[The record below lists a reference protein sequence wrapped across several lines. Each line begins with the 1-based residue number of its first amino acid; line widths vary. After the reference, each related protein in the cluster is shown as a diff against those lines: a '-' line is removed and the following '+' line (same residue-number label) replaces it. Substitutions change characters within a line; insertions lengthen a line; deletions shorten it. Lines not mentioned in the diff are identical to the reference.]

1 MTSRGHLVV
10 CGDTALAHRLAEV
23 LVTRFGQEVT
33 VILPSKRQRHGPQIS
48 RLPKVRIV
56 EAAQLTDEAF
66 QNARVDVAR
75 AVALVGPDE
84 VGNIHAA
91 LRAQE
96 INSRLRLVIR
106 MSNTALGHRIRK
118 LFADCAVLSDTG
130 MAAPEFV
137 AAAFGQVAPNHVR
150 IGGRTVYV
158 TERGGAAKQV
168 LCGLADA
175 PAANGPLL
183 LSPDDAGAG
192 SAGAGSTGAGKAGAG
207 KAGAGLVLALADGT
221 PRDPLAK
228 YSRRHLP
235 FAGVLG
241 NLHTVVNRWL
251 RLAIAV
257 LLVLL
262 VIGIGLQATV
272 GGYSLLDAIYLTL
285 FEVSGTADPDIG
297 LPLVTKLTQLLVTL
311 SGIALIPVV
320 TATIV
325 DSIVRIRLADSR
337 GRLLA
342 PISGHVVVVGLGEVG
357 TRIVRQLHDLGIPVV
372 SIEHDE
378 NAAGVVQTRGLGVP
392 IVFGDATR
400 EETLRT
406 AWVGN
411 SRALVTVTSDD
422 ITNLEAALHGR
433 TLREDLHVVL
443 RLFDGDLATRVQRN
457 FNIPASR
464 SVPQLAAP
472 AFAAAMTERKIIGT
486 IPVGRRVIYIADVPI
501 EAGSKLDGR
510 TVREVHEPGEARAV
524 AMARRGEHDLD
535 WTPHEDYCLAPD
547 DRLIILTTR
556 TGLGHVLARAG
567 APPAELG
574 RTGA

>member
-1 MTSRGHLVV
+1 MAPRGHLVV
-10 CGDTALAHRLAEV
+10 CGDTALAHRLAEA
-23 LVTRFGQEVT
+23 LITRFGQEVT
-33 VILPSKRQRHGPQIS
+33 VILPSKRQHHGPQIS
-48 RLPKVRIV
+48 RLPKVRVV
-56 EAAQLTDEAF
+56 EAQQLTDEAF

-75 AVALVGPDE
+75 AVALVGPDD

-118 LFADCAVLSDTG
+118 LFADCAVLSDAG
-130 MAAPEFV
+130 MAAPEFL

-158 TERGGAAKQV
+158 TERGGTTQPQHV
-168 LCGLADA
+168 LCGLADNP
-175 PAANGPLL
+175 PAGGPLL
-183 LSPDDAGAG
+183 LPPDAEGA
-192 SAGAGSTGAGKAGAG
+192 T
-207 KAGAGLVLALADGT
+207 LVLALADGT

-228 YSRRHLP
+228 YRRRRLP
-235 FAGVLG
+235 LVGLLG
-241 NLHTVVNRWL
+241 DLHNVVNRWL

-257 LLVLL
+257 LIVMLFA
-262 VIGIGLQATV
+262 GIGLQATV
-272 GGYSLLDAIYLTL
+272 GNYSLLDAIYLTL
-285 FEVSGTADPDIG
+285 FEVLGTADPDIG

-342 PISGHVVVVGLGEVG
+342 PISGHIVVVGLGEVG

-372 SIEHDE
+372 SIDHDE
-378 NAAGVVQTRGLGVP
+378 NAAGVAETRGLGVP

-400 EETLRT
+400 EETLQS

-443 RLFDGDLATRVQRN
+443 RLFDGDLAVRVQRN
-457 FNIPASR
+457 FNIPVSR
-464 SVPQLAAP
+464 SVPELAAP

-486 IPVGRRVIYIADVPI
+486 IPVGHRVIFVADVPV
-501 EAGSKLDGR
+501 EANSELDGR
-510 TVREVHEPGEARAV
+510 PVRDVREAGEAQVV
-524 AMARRGEHDLD
+524 AMARRGEHELVWALD
-535 WTPHEDYCLAPD
+535 EDYCLAPE
-547 DRLIILTTR
+547 DRLIFLTTR
-556 TGLGHVLARAG
+556 SGLGHVLARAT
-567 APPAELG
+567 APSVDLG
-574 RTGA
+574 RADA

>member
-1 MTSRGHLVV
+1 MAPRGHLIV
-10 CGDTALAHRLAEV
+10 CGDTALAHRLAEA

-33 VILPSKRQRHGPQIS
+33 VILPSKRHHHGPQIS

-56 EAAQLTDEAF
+56 EAQQLTDDAF

-75 AVALVGPDE
+75 AVALVGPDD

-118 LFADCAVLSDTG
+118 LFADCAVLSDAG

-150 IGGRTVYV
+150 VGGRTVYV
-158 TERGGAAKQV
+158 TERADTIKHV
-168 LCGLADA
+168 LCGLADTRDTS
-175 PAANGPLL
+175 GPLL
-183 LSPDDAGAG
+183 RPPGGDSE
-192 SAGAGSTGAGKAGAG
+192 
-207 KAGAGLVLALADGT
+207 LVLALADGT

-228 YSRRHLP
+228 YGRRRWPLTGLPANMHL
-235 FAGVLG
+235 L
-241 NLHTVVNRWL
+241 VNRWL

-257 LLVLL
+257 LVVLL
-262 VIGIGLQATV
+262 VLGVALQATV
-272 GGYSLLDAIYLTL
+272 GGYTLLDAIYLTL
-285 FEVSGTADPDIG
+285 FEVSGTANPDIG
-297 LPLVTKLTQLLVTL
+297 LPLATKLTQLLVTL

-337 GRLLA
+337 GELLA
-342 PISGHVVVVGLGEVG
+342 PISGHVVVVGLGAAG
-357 TRIVRQLHDLGIPVV
+357 HRIVRQLHDLGIPVV
-372 SIEHDE
+372 SIDHDE
-378 NAAGVVQTRGLGVP
+378 NAAGVAETRGLGVP

-400 EETLRT
+400 EETLQS

-443 RLFDGDLATRVQRN
+443 RLFDGDLAVRVQRN
-457 FNIPASR
+457 FNIPVSR
-464 SVPQLAAP
+464 SVPELAAP

-486 IPVGRRVIYIADVPI
+486 IPVGHRVIFVADVPV
-501 EAGSKLDGR
+501 EANSELDGR
-510 TVREVHEPGEARAV
+510 PVRDVREAGEAQVV
-524 AMARRGEHDLD
+524 AMARRGEHELVWALD
-535 WTPHEDYCLAPD
+535 EDYCLAPE
-547 DRLIILTTR
+547 DRLIFLTTR
-556 TGLGHVLARAG
+556 SGLGHVLARAT
-567 APPAELG
+567 APSVDLG
-574 RTGA
+574 R

>member
-1 MTSRGHLVV
+1 MPAVPLRRITLRGHLVV
-10 CGDTALAHRLAEV
+10 CGDTALAHRLAEA

-33 VILPSKRQRHGPQIS
+33 VILPSKRQHHGPQIS

-56 EAAQLTDEAF
+56 EAQQLTDEAF
-66 QNARVDVAR
+66 LTARVDMAR
-75 AVALVGPDE
+75 AVALVGPDD

-106 MSNTALGHRIRK
+106 MSNTVLGHRIRK
-118 LFADCAVLSDTG
+118 LFADCAVLSDAG

-158 TERGGAAKQV
+158 TERGAGDQHV
-168 LCGLADA
+168 LCGLADD
-175 PAANGPLL
+175 PAADTPLL
-183 LSPDDAGAG
+183 LPP
-192 SAGAGSTGAGKAGAG
+192 GKQ
-207 KAGAGLVLALADGT
+207 GAGLVLALADGT
-221 PRDPLAK
+221 PRDPVAQYRRRRLPLAG
-228 YSRRHLP
+228 L
-235 FAGVLG
+235 LG
-241 NLHTVVNRWL
+241 NLHSVVNRWL

-257 LLVLL
+257 LVALL
-262 VIGIGLQATV
+262 IVGVGLQATV
-272 GGYSLLDAIYLTL
+272 GGYSLLDSIYLTL

-297 LPLVTKLTQLLVTL
+297 LPAVAKLTQLLVTL
-311 SGIALIPVV
+311 SGIALIPVI

-342 PISGHVVVVGLGEVG
+342 PISDHVVVVGLGEVG
-357 TRIVRQLHDLGIPVV
+357 TRIARQLHDLGIPVV
-372 SIEHDE
+372 CIEHDE
-378 NAAGVVQTRGLGVP
+378 NAAGVAQTRGLGVP

-433 TLREDLHVVL
+433 TFREDLHVVL
-443 RLFDGDLATRVQRN
+443 RLFDGDLAIRVQRN
-457 FNIPASR
+457 FNIPVSR

-486 IPVGRRVIYIADVPI
+486 IPIGQQVIFIADVPI
-501 EAGSKLDGR
+501 EAGSTLAGR
-510 TVREVHEPGEARAV
+510 PVRDVHEPGEARAV

-535 WTPHEDYCLAPD
+535 WSLDEDYCLAPE

-556 TGLGHVLARAG
+556 SGLGRVLTKAG
-567 APPAELG
+567 SPYPA
-574 RTGA
+574 

>member
-1 MTSRGHLVV
+1 MAPRGHLIV
-10 CGDTALAHRLAEV
+10 CGDTALAHRLAEA

-33 VILPSKRQRHGPQIS
+33 VILPSKRHRHGPQIS
-48 RLPKVRIV
+48 RLPRVRIV
-56 EAAQLTDEAF
+56 EAQQLTDDAF
-66 QNARVDVAR
+66 QSARVDVAR
-75 AVALVGPDE
+75 AVALVGPDD

-118 LFADCAVLSDTG
+118 LFADCAVLSDAG

-137 AAAFGQVAPNHVR
+137 AAAFDQVAPNHVR

-158 TERGGAAKQV
+158 TDRGGAAQHV
-168 LCGLADA
+168 LCGLADNPTA
-175 PAANGPLL
+175 GGPLL
-183 LSPDDAGAG
+183 LPPDKEGA
-192 SAGAGSTGAGKAGAG
+192 A
-207 KAGAGLVLALADGT
+207 LVLALADGT

-228 YSRRHLP
+228 YRRRRIPL
-235 FAGVLG
+235 AGLLS
-241 NLHTVVNRWL
+241 NLHIVMNRWL

-257 LLVLL
+257 LVVLL
-262 VIGIGLQATV
+262 VVGIGLQATV
-272 GGYSLLDAIYLTL
+272 GDYSLLDAIYLTL
-285 FEVSGTADPDIG
+285 FEVLGRADPDIT

-320 TATIV
+320 TAAIV

-357 TRIVRQLHDLGIPVV
+357 TRIVGQLHDLGIPVV
-372 SIEHDE
+372 CIEHDE
-378 NAAGVVQTRGLGVP
+378 NAAGVAQIRGLGVP

-400 EETLRT
+400 EETLQT

-443 RLFDGDLATRVQRN
+443 RLFDGDLAIRVQRN
-457 FNIPASR
+457 FNIPVSR

-486 IPVGRRVIYIADVPI
+486 IPVGRRVIFIADVPV
-501 EAGSKLDGR
+501 EAGSELDGR
-510 TVREVHEPGEARAV
+510 PVREVHEPGEARAV

-535 WTPHEDYCLAPD
+535 WALHEGYCLAPE
-547 DRLIILTTR
+547 DRLIFLATR
-556 TGLGHVLARAG
+556 SGLGHVLTRAG
-567 APPAELG
+567 ARTGDLG
-574 RTGA
+574 RADV

>member
-1 MTSRGHLVV
+1 MAPRGHLIV
-10 CGDTALAHRLAEV
+10 CGDTALAHRLAEA

-33 VILPSKRQRHGPQIS
+33 VILPSKRHRHGPQIS

-56 EAAQLTDEAF
+56 EAQQLTDEAF
-66 QNARVDVAR
+66 LNARVDAAR
-75 AVALVGPDE
+75 AVALVGPDD

-118 LFADCAVLSDTG
+118 LFADCAVLSDAG

-137 AAAFGQVAPNHVR
+137 AAAFDQVAPNHVR
-150 IGGRTVYV
+150 LGGRTVYV
-158 TERGGAAKQV
+158 TERDGAPKQV
-168 LCGLADA
+168 LCGLADN
-175 PAANGPLL
+175 PAVGEPLL
-183 LSPDDAGAG
+183 LPPDKD
-192 SAGAGSTGAGKAGAG
+192 
-207 KAGAGLVLALADGT
+207 GAGLVLALADGT
-221 PRDPLAK
+221 PRDPLVK
-228 YSRRHLP
+228 YRRRRFPL
-235 FAGVLG
+235 AGLLG
-241 NLHTVVNRWL
+241 NLHNVVNRWL

-257 LLVLL
+257 LVLL
-262 VIGIGLQATV
+262 LVVGIGLQATV
-272 GGYSLLDAIYLTL
+272 GDYSLLDAIYLTL
-285 FEVSGTADPDIG
+285 FEVLGTADPDIG
-297 LPLVTKLTQLLVTL
+297 LPLATKLTQLMVTL

-320 TATIV
+320 TAAIV

-342 PISGHVVVVGLGEVG
+342 PIGDHVVVVGLGEVG
-357 TRIVRQLHDLGIPVV
+357 TRIVGQLHDLGIPVV
-372 SIEHDE
+372 CIENDE
-378 NAAGVVQTRGLGVP
+378 NAAGVAQIRGLGVP

-400 EETLRT
+400 EETLQT

-443 RLFDGDLATRVQRN
+443 RLFDGDLAVRVERN
-457 FNIPASR
+457 FNIPVSR

-486 IPVGRRVIYIADVPI
+486 IPVGHRVIFIADVPV
-501 EAGSKLDGR
+501 EAGSDLDGR
-510 TVREVHEPGEARAV
+510 PVQEVHEPGEARAV

-535 WTPHEDYCLAPD
+535 WSPHEGYCLAPE
-547 DRLIILTTR
+547 DRLIFLATR

-567 APPAELG
+567 APPGDLG
-574 RTGA
+574 RAGG

>member
-1 MTSRGHLVV
+1 MAPRGHLIV
-10 CGDTALAHRLAEV
+10 CGDTALAHRLAEA

-33 VILPSKRQRHGPQIS
+33 VILPSKRHHHGPQIS

-56 EAAQLTDEAF
+56 EAQQLTDEAF

-75 AVALVGPDE
+75 AVALVGPDD

-118 LFADCAVLSDTG
+118 LFADCAVLSDAG

-150 IGGRTVYV
+150 IGGRTVYM
-158 TERGGAAKQV
+158 TERGGAAQHV
-168 LCGLADA
+168 LCGLADNP
-175 PAANGPLL
+175 PAGGPLL
-183 LSPDDAGAG
+183 LPPDKEAEGA
-192 SAGAGSTGAGKAGAG
+192 A
-207 KAGAGLVLALADGT
+207 LVLALADGT
-221 PRDPLAK
+221 PRDPLVK
-228 YSRRHLP
+228 YRRRRLP
-235 FAGVLG
+235 VVGLLG
-241 NLHTVVNRWL
+241 DLNTMVNRWL
-251 RLAIAV
+251 RLAIVV
-257 LLVLL
+257 LIVMLVT
-262 VIGIGLQATV
+262 GIGLQATV

-285 FEVSGTADPDIG
+285 FEVLGTADPDIG
-297 LPLVTKLTQLLVTL
+297 LPLATKLTQLLVTL

-320 TATIV
+320 TAAIV
-325 DSIVRIRLADSR
+325 DSVVRIRLADSR

-342 PISGHVVVVGLGEVG
+342 PIDDHVVVVGLGEVG

-372 SIEHDE
+372 CIEHDE
-378 NAAGVVQTRGLGVP
+378 NAAGVAETRVLGVP

-400 EETLRT
+400 QETLRT

-443 RLFDGDLATRVQRN
+443 RLFDGDLAIRVQRN
-457 FNIPASR
+457 FNIPVSR

-486 IPVGRRVIYIADVPI
+486 IPVGHRVIFIADVPV
-501 EAGSKLDGR
+501 EEGSELDGR
-510 TVREVHEPGEARAV
+510 PVRDVHEAGEARAV

-535 WTPHEDYCLAPD
+535 WALHEDYCLAPA
-547 DRLIILTTR
+547 DRLIFLTTR
-556 TGLGHVLARAG
+556 SGLGHVLARAA
-567 APPAELG
+567 APVDLG
-574 RTGA
+574 RADI